1 MKQEEMT
8 LYHNDSSIKTLQE
21 FMERSH
27 IKNTITVDELF
38 DYNRQLIFN
47 QTSFVYRIN
56 NKIKSASD
64 LTSSST
70 LPCPCILKIP
80 SKYVTFVLSISQ
92 TNWEQQTD
100 DIYAFEN
107 ENITNI
113 TQDEGYISESKIA
126 KKQNPTCSVWGW
138 FKSLY
143 YAGVLE
149 GKDADK
155 SIHRSQNN
163 GFTDVSQYVINLTT
177 NVSESGGSFSIT
189 FPIINSIEQLANIKV
204 ASDNNSKNLY
214 YVDRTAKQIDVFNY
228 AEKYYFHKAGMVS
241 AERNYFN
248 WLCQS
253 NDLLFIAFEKL
264 DMENRKGVKI
274 FDMIGLIDS
283 VVVSYDANAKGT
295 VTVSGRDLMKLLRDD
310 SSLFFNNST
319 IWGASQIF
327 TNTES
332 MGKQGDIASN
342 AGSEATPIQRLRY
355 TSGNIDI
362 FQNPFNRNLD
372 FIMKGVVSQ
381 LANIEIVPDNTFVGW
396 GDRRT
401 RWADIVPN
409 DNAKGG
415 SSGNG
420 NGNGGGNGTAN
431 PFYNATWFQNNQNS
445 PNMSTMA
452 EKEAAL
458 SGMGGASSLGGDV
471 PSIPRES
478 RTIISDRELGI
489 ITIK

>member
-8 LYHNDSSIKTLQE
+8 LYHNDSSVKTLQE
-21 FMERSH
+21 FMERSR
-27 IKNTITVDELF
+27 IKNTISVDELF

-47 QTSFVYRIN
+47 QMSIVYKIN
-56 NKIKSASD
+56 SGIKTPLD
-64 LTSSST
+64 LKSSSA

-80 SKYVTFVLSISQ
+80 SKYVTFSTAISQ
-92 TNWEQQTD
+92 SNWEQQTD

-113 TQDEGYISESKIA
+113 TQNEGYVSKLKGIA
-126 KKQNPTCSVWGW
+126 KKQNPTCCVWGW

-155 SIHRSQNN
+155 SIYKSQNN

-177 NVSESGGSFSIT
+177 NVGESGGSFSIT

-204 ASDNNSKNLY
+204 TSDNNSKNLY
-214 YVDRTAKQIDVFNY
+214 YVDRTAKQIDVYSY
-228 AEKYYFHKAGMVS
+228 AEKYFFHKTGMVS
-241 AERNYFN
+241 EERNYFN

-253 NDLLFIAFEKL
+253 NDLVFIAFEQL
-264 DMENRKGVKI
+264 DMEDQKGVRV

-295 VTVSGRDLMKLLRDD
+295 VTVTGRDLMKLLKDD
-310 SSLFFNNST
+310 SSLFFNSSS

-332 MGKQGDIASN
+332 MGKQGDIMSN
-342 AGSEATPIQRLRY
+342 TGSKATPIQRLRY

-372 FIMKGVVSQ
+372 FVMKGVVSQ

-401 RWADIVPN
+401 RWADIVPSEEDVNSEDNEFN
-409 DNAKGG
+409 D
-415 SSGNG
+415 SVET
-420 NGNGGGNGTAN
+420 TAN
-431 PFYNATWFQNNQNS
+431 PFYNTTWFQDNKNS
-445 PNMSTMA
+445 PNMTTMS

-458 SGMGGASSLGGDV
+458 SGLSNGGNFNNNV
-471 PSIPRES
+471 PSVPRS
-478 RTIISDRELGI
+478 KTIISNQELGI